1 MGITVITASIPERR
15 RLLAE
20 AIDSVQTQTSPV
32 EAHLIRVQ
40 QPPRNVLSPTHSAAQ
55 LNALL
60 AAVDT
65 EWVAPLGDDDI
76 YFPHHVAKIR
86 PHLEHDVDVVYS
98 WAKDEY
104 DYFRIDVSD
113 WTPAQVARRLED
125 GNFIRSTITIRTEL
139 LRQIGGWAGEFR
151 DGVFT
156 ETGVP
161 YEDWDLLIR
170 LARAGGRFRCVPFET
185 WHYRIGDWRRNMTSE
200 DDGPG
205 DDEAKDDEA
214 KDDEAP
220 AVRVP
225 AARRGDFRVLD
236 ARYGADGDFLDVTNA
251 VTAYVTDGGLAF
263 EASSDAFGGD
273 SAVNHTKEFRIIY
286 AVDGEVQQRLFLEGS
301 WVSLP

>member
-1 MGITVITASIPERR
+1 MAAMGITVITASIPERR

-20 AIDSVQTQTSPV
+20 AIDSVQAQTSPV

-40 QPPRNVLSPTHSAAQ
+40 QPPRDVLSPTHSAAQ

-60 AAVDT
+60 AAVDS

-76 YFPHHVAKIR
+76 YFPHHVAKIE
-86 PHLEHDVDVVYS
+86 PHLGPDADVVYS

-113 WTPAQVARRLED
+113 WTPAQVARRLEE

-139 LRQIGGWAGEFR
+139 LRRIGGWTGDYR

-200 DDGPG
+200 A
-205 DDEAKDDEA
+205 DEPQDR
-214 KDDEAP
+214 EAP
-220 AVRVP
+220 AAHVP
-225 AARRGDFRVLD
+225 AARRGAFRVLD
-236 ARYGADGDFLDVTNA
+236 ARYGIDGNFVDVTTA
-251 VTAYVTDGGLAF
+251 VTAYVANDGLAF
-263 EASSDAFGGD
+263 EASNDAFGGD
-273 SAVNHTKEFRIIY
+273 PAVNNPKELQIIY
-286 AVDGEVQQRLFLEGS
+286 AVAGEVQQRLFPEGS
-301 WVSLP
+301 WVRLP

>member
-1 MGITVITASIPERR
+1 MGITVITASIPERQ

-20 AIDSVQTQTSPV
+20 AIESVQNQTAPV

-40 QPPRNVLSPTHSAAQ
+40 KPPRNVLSPTHSAAQ

-76 YFPHHVAKIR
+76 YFPHHIEQIER
-86 PHLEHDVDVVYS
+86 RLGHDVDVVYS

-113 WTPAQVARRLED
+113 WTPAQVARRLEE

-139 LRQIGGWAGEFR
+139 LRRIGGWAGEFR

-170 LARAGGRFRCVPFET
+170 LARAGGRFRCVPLET
-185 WHYRIGDWRRNMTSE
+185 WEYRIGDWRRNLTSE
-200 DDGPG
+200 DDETEE
-205 DDEAKDDEA
+205 DET
-214 KDDEAP
+214 P
-220 AVRVP
+220 QVQVP
-225 AARRGDFRVLD
+225 APRHGDFRVLD
-236 ARYGADGDFLDVTNA
+236 ARYGIDGDFLDVTNA
-251 VTAYVTDGGLAF
+251 VTAFVTNGGLAF
-263 EASSDAFGGD
+263 QATSDAFGGD
-273 SAVNHTKEFRIIY
+273 PAINHTKEFQIIY
-286 AVDGEVQQRLFLEGS
+286 SVDGEVQQRLFNEGS